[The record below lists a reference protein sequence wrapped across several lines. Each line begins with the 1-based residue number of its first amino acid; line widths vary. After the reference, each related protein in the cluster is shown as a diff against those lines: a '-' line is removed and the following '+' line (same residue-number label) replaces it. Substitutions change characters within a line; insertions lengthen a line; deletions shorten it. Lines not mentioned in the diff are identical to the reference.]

1 MILLIKLL
9 CIKNLIS
16 FQAVEAFTVAE
27 LMKTH
32 LVNETT
38 SLHLT
43 SPLSWE
49 KGKQQQTINLDF
61 PILFTSL
68 KQLKP
73 KQQSSFNMAPMLLCS
88 LEEQGLTPYS

>member
-43 SPLSWE
+43 GPLS
-49 KGKQQQTINLDF
+49 
-61 PILFTSL
+61 
-68 KQLKP
+68 
-73 KQQSSFNMAPMLLCS
+73 
-88 LEEQGLTPYS
+88 